1 MYALIFF
8 QKSAPNLIDLFLP
21 LLGILLFIFA
31 LNTLYEWLKTKPWKR
46 DSLPNEVLTDDAS
59 VSHPTETHDENN
71 NTDSDRSQL
80 FIDAKPLQSPM

>member
-31 LNTLYEWLKTKPWKR
+31 LNTIYEWLKTKPWKS
-46 DSLPNEVLTDDAS
+46 DKLPNGILSDDPSAS
-59 VSHPTETHDENN
+59 LSSETLDENN
-71 NTDSDRSQL
+71 KTESGSSQL
-80 FIDAKPLQSPM
+80 FIDVKPLQNPM